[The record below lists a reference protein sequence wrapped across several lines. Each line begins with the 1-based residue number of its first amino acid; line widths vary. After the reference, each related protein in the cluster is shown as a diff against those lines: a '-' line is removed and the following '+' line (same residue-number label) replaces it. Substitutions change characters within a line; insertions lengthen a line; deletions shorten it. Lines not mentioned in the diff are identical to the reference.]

1 MNLDLSEP
9 LRYLGVRGEPDGTLM
24 AEISAVADGL
34 TRAVTPRWVWRV
46 FHVKHTFDGEGL
58 AGTNLILT
66 GEMARRMLADCPQA
80 VLLACTLGAGFEAM
94 LRAEQARGMAR
105 AAMLD
110 ACGSAWVEAGCGEAE
125 KEIAARFPERYLTD
139 RFSPGYGDLP
149 LELQKDICA
158 LLDAQ
163 RRLGVQVTDSL
174 LMNPTKSVTAV
185 VGLSDRPRAA
195 GRPPDRSLGRSPNDD
210 LQTVQGRHSASPDDC
225 PGGLRSP
232 RGCGFCNLRESCQYR
247 KEGKTCGA

>member
-1 MNLDLSEP
+1 MNLDLAEP
-9 LRYLGVRGEPDGTLM
+9 LRYLGVRGEPDPALR
-24 AEISAVADGL
+24 AELSAVADRL

-46 FHVKHTFDGEGL
+46 FHVKHMFDKEGL
-58 AGTNLILT
+58 DGTGLVLA
-66 GEMARRMLADCPQA
+66 GEMARTMLADCAQA
-80 VLLACTLGAGFEAM
+80 AVLACTLGAGFEAM
-94 LRAEQARGMAR
+94 LRAEQARSMAR

-110 ACGSAWVEAGCGEAE
+110 VCGSAWVEAGCDRAE
-125 KEIAARFPERYLTD
+125 EEISARFPGLYRTD

-149 LELQKDICA
+149 LGLQKEICE

-174 LMNPTKSVTAV
+174 LLNPAKSVTAV
-185 VGLSDRPRAA
+185 IGLSDRPQPARI
-195 GRPPDRSLGRSPNDD
+195 
-210 LQTVQGRHSASPDDC
+210 
-225 PGGLRSP
+225 